1 MLFFY
6 YNVLSIYCTFS
17 VLVLLHVVIGVAS
30 ALLDTLYD
38 GDGNE
43 CVLTDDDDKEG
54 EDEEE
59 DVEEVEDDDD
69 DDSVWCWALSLFAI
83 LDLIESK
90 CYLAL
95 TFTFFDNVD
104 DADGIQVSLSTCDV
118 LVVVLYWRVFTVI
131 AYALNGDCS
140 CRMCVIRRWF
150 SDLRSCYALSR
161 SRKGNWAAR
170 AVKLSLAACVSI
182 DDVDIFS
189 RW

>member
-1 MLFFY
+1 MGENSFHGFFCDLFYNTPFFDYTIKKPLHFELLFFY

-69 DDSVWCWALSLFAI
+69 DDSV
-83 LDLIESK
+83 
-90 CYLAL
+90 
-95 TFTFFDNVD
+95 
-104 DADGIQVSLSTCDV
+104 
-118 LVVVLYWRVFTVI
+118 
-131 AYALNGDCS
+131 
-140 CRMCVIRRWF
+140 
-150 SDLRSCYALSR
+150 
-161 SRKGNWAAR
+161 
-170 AVKLSLAACVSI
+170 
-182 DDVDIFS
+182 
-189 RW
+189 